1 MGVQRAVGP
10 DESGFGGGQLAAAV
24 HHLANGPHALHFGGE
39 GLDEFDAQ
47 VGRGVTAP
55 WRHQGV
61 HGTTQGRVEQGG
73 KPAAVHRT
81 QRVHVVQAWGTLKNG
96 LACADLDEHK
106 VECFGDAGV
115 GQFAAEQALHDLQA
129 GFACHLILACHAGTS
144 TCIQPLADFFFL
156 GQPSLK

>member
-1 MGVQRAVGP
+1 MGVQGAVGP
-10 DESGFGGGQLAAAV
+10 DQPGFGGGQLAAAV
-24 HHLANGPHALHFGGE
+24 HHLANGTHALHFGGE
-39 GLDEFDAQ
+39 GFDELDAQ
-47 VGRGVTAP
+47 VGRGVAATG
-55 WRHQGV
+55 RHHGV
-61 HGTTQGRVEQGG
+61 DGAAQGRVEQGG
-73 KPAAVHRT
+73 KPAAVHRA
-81 QRVHVVQAWGTLKNG
+81 QRVHVVQAWRALKNG
-96 LACADLDEHK
+96 LAGADLDEHK